1 MERILK
7 INTAENNAFFLWG
20 ARKTGK
26 TTYLKNEFKEALYI
40 DLLKTNIAQKYEIN
54 PNLLREEILANQPDL
69 VILDEI
75 QKIPQLL
82 DEIHWCIENT
92 ASKFILCG
100 SSARKLIR
108 MKANLLGRR
117 AWRYE
122 MFPLTTLEIG
132 ADFDLL
138 RAMNHG
144 LIPQHY
150 FSNYPAKFLESYVF
164 RVYVTTIYKK
174 DKKNSN

>member
-108 MKANLLGRR
+108 MKANLLGGR